1 MIPAPNPRPFRVHTP
16 NGPQDCWLH
25 PDGTLTMTAAGQL
38 WRSAFTYD
46 EMLEL
51 DWSDR
56 RIEWDP
62 ADHGTP
68 PPQQPHPNQQ
78 LTLG

>member
-1 MIPAPNPRPFRVHTP
+1 
-16 NGPQDCWLH
+16 
-25 PDGTLTMTAAGQL
+25 MTAVGQL

-51 DWSDR
+51 DWPDS

-62 ADHGTP
+62 ADHGAP
-68 PPQQPHPNQQ
+68 PPQQPLPNQQ

>member
-1 MIPAPNPRPFRVHTP
+1 MATTQPRPFRAHTV

-25 PDGTLTMTAAGQL
+25 PDGTLTMTAVGQL

-51 DWSDR
+51 DWSDC

-62 ADHGTP
+62 ADHGAP
-68 PPQQPHPNQQ
+68 PPQQPLPNQQ
-78 LTLG
+78 VALG